1 MDEFEQSTSE
11 KETND
16 DHNVFYQNPI
26 HCEER
31 EFLHEKKIK
40 CSIFSPVFIIK
51 PGRRKTGIFSAE
63 LRKRE
68 KSQMA

>member
-1 MDEFEQSTSE
+1 MDEFEQSTLE

-31 EFLHEKKIK
+31 EFLQEKKL
-40 CSIFSPVFIIK
+40 
-51 PGRRKTGIFSAE
+51 SAVYFR
-63 LRKRE
+63 L
-68 KSQMA
+68 SLS